1 MLDDKLDLHSV
12 ANTARVGHMASA
24 ATDGD
29 RRLRLRDVCTSLWI
43 GSVWFKCFPILGSH
57 CGIHQRQP
65 VLLSLVLKG
74 LRFAPV
80 LFVAGVISDGL
91 VGGFLLGIQPTLAS
105 DLIVAIGY
113 TGVAAA
119 LRRYAHAEQGFPRV
133 VDVVWLLLIVGA
145 GTSTVACV
153 VVAVLVMMHELPLDL
168 MVPSIRHF
176 FIGDLT
182 GIVGLLPVL
191 LTIPQAWDR
200 WKEVSPI
207 TRIFDLG
214 VFALGLGFALSVVF
228 GVAHSQELEF
238 FYLLLPPVVW
248 IGVRHGLPWCAIAIL
263 VDQLALIFII
273 TLLDYPTADFLAF
286 QILSIVVAATGL
298 ILGATV
304 TERQRAECSLRQHQA
319 ELSRATRL
327 TTAGALGA
335 AVVHEISQ
343 PLATVA
349 TYAYAC
355 RRLLVS
361 KPANLELLDRT
372 MANVESEI
380 RRAGDIVERLRDF
393 LGKSEPRWCSVD
405 LAEATHKVVSVLAD
419 EARTQ
424 RVTVRIDARPL
435 PRIAADH
442 IQIEQGP
449 VNVICNAI
457 EAVAGVNRERWV
469 RIRLRHVD
477 GEVQVEVEDN
487 GPGVS
492 PDIARHLFEPFETSK
507 LRGMGLGLSLSRE
520 MIKAHGGSLRWDA
533 TAAVGARFVLRLP
546 CHRVESP

>member
-1 MLDDKLDLHSV
+1 MSSWTFTRWQTRLASDIWQARRQVAIVACVYVASYIALDWISLVQVLPNIGFTLWNPP
-12 ANTARVGHMASA
+12 AAASLA
-24 ATDGD
+24 
-29 RRLRLRDVCTSLWI
+29 L
-43 GSVWFKCFPILGSH
+43 
-57 CGIHQRQP
+57 
-65 VLLSLVLKG
+65 LVLKG
-74 LRFAPV
+74 PRFAPA

-119 LRRYAHAEQGFPRV
+119 LRRYAHAEQRFPRV

-153 VVAVLVMMHELPLDL
+153 VVAVLVIMHELPLDL

-191 LTIPQAWDR
+191 LTIRQAWDR
-200 WKEVSPI
+200 WKDVSPI

-248 IGVRHGLPWCAIAIL
+248 IGVRHGLPWCAIAVL

-304 TERQRAECSLRQHQA
+304 TERQRAERSLRQQQA

-405 LAEATHKVVSVLAD
+405 LSEATHKVVSVLAD

-442 IQIEQGP
+442 IQIEQ
-449 VNVICNAI
+449 VLANVIRNAI

-469 RIRLRHVD
+469 GIRLRHVD
-477 GEVQVEVEDN
+477 GDVQVEVEDN

-520 MIKAHGGSLRWDA
+520 MIKAHRGSLRWDA

-546 CHRVESP
+546 CHRVESL